1 MKKTGIKVLVS
12 ALLLAAVLTGCKQ
25 GKGSSAAPAGR
36 AAASAP
42 YELSVAWWGG
52 EARHKKTL
60 EMIDKYM
67 SKYPDVKV
75 VSQYAGYTD
84 YWTKIATQAAGGN
97 LPDVYLV
104 QLTYLGEYASK
115 GLMRPL
121 QDLIDAGKIDV
132 SSYTKGALSG
142 SSYNGKVVGITFGDT
157 TSAVVYNKT
166 VLEKAGYPEPKDLMK
181 YSELSAYLKGL
192 VPKMEKGSYAF
203 ILNFNNET
211 AIENFVRQY
220 GCYGVTSEDGKQPGY
235 TKEILTKFINF
246 YHDLFKAGVM
256 GSMEVMLDDRA
267 KQWGDSLSGKGKMAM
282 WFTNVNQGKI
292 FQASI
297 GDELGMVRF
306 PLVDDYT
313 NQYIEAAVCSTWAI
327 SGKTQKVDESAQFIT
342 YMVNDWEAQEIYDM
356 DIGVP
361 GSTVIQQ
368 KLIDKLDLSNK
379 VDLMKKREIELM
391 QGILSTIEPF
401 NGRPAGYGAMVGDL
415 WKKLDEVFYGR
426 LTVQQA
432 VDAHFD
438 AAKTLLQ

>member
-1 MKKTGIKVLVS
+1 VS

-25 GKGSSAAPAGR
+25 GKGSGSAPAGR
-36 AAASAP
+36 AAANAP

-67 SKYPDVKV
+67 ARYPNVKV
-75 VSQYAGYTD
+75 VSQYAALPD
-84 YWTKIATQAAGGN
+84 YSTKISTQAAGGN

-104 QLTYLGEYASK
+104 QLNHLSGYASK

-132 SSYTKGALSG
+132 SNYTKGALSG
-142 SSYNGKVVGITFGDT
+142 SSYNGNIVGITFGDT
-157 TSAVVYNKT
+157 TTGVVYNKT
-166 VLEKAGYPEPKDLMK
+166 MLDKIGYPVPTDLMK

-203 ILNFNNET
+203 ILNNNEMG
-211 AIENFVRQY
+211 IQNFVRQY
-220 GCYGVTSEDGKQPGY
+220 GCYGVISADGKQPGY
-235 TKEILTKFINF
+235 TKEILAKFINF
-246 YHDLFKAGVM
+246 HYDLFKVGVM
-256 GSMEVMLDDRA
+256 GSMEVILDDRG
-267 KQWGDSLSGKGKMAM
+267 KFLGDSLFGKGKMAM
-282 WFTNVNQGKI
+282 YFININQGKI

-297 GDELGMVRF
+297 DDELGMVRF

-313 NQYIEAAVCSTWAI
+313 NQYSEVAVCSTWAI
-327 SGKTQKVDESAQFIT
+327 SGKTQKVDESAQFIN
-342 YMVNDWEAQEIYDM
+342 YMVNDWEVQEIYDM

-368 KLIDKLDLSNK
+368 KLIDKLNLSNK
-379 VDLMKKREIELM
+379 VDVMKKREIELM
-391 QGILSTIEPF
+391 QGILNTIEPF
-401 NGRPAGYGAMVGDL
+401 NGVPPGYSAMTGNL
-415 WKKLDEVFYGR
+415 WKNMDEVFYGR
-426 LTVQQA
+426 MTVQQA